1 MSLERRRATRN
12 AFGGV
17 AQLTDSDSGA
27 HLIARTSVLGR
38 FGCFVKTMNAFPA
51 GTTVS
56 IRISHD
62 GQEFSAAATVVHLNR
77 AGMGIA
83 LNTTTDIDKAVLEE
97 WLTQDSAE
105 G

>member
-51 GTTVS
+51 GTTS
-56 IRISHD
+56 
-62 GQEFSAAATVVHLNR
+62 
-77 AGMGIA
+77 
-83 LNTTTDIDKAVLEE
+83 
-97 WLTQDSAE
+97 
-105 G
+105 